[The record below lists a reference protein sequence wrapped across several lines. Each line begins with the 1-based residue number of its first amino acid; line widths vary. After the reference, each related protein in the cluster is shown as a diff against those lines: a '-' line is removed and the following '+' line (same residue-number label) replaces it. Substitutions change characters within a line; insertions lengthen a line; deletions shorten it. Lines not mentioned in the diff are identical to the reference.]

1 MDAKSISF
9 KVDVKSDFIF
19 LLKLHFVD
27 LFQYTQVITTQST
40 TQKNQNAQHR
50 FDGHLTHA

>member
-1 MDAKSISF
+1 MLNLYF